1 VCRGDLDWCAAA
13 PGAPAGSG
21 PLLKL
26 LDDLWAT
33 RMKKALLIFLI
44 AFSATAWAADKDQTN
59 IYDVFRQW
67 LKPTADA
74 SVDEQVTARIK
85 RYMANLLYP
94 VDMSSFVEPD
104 NDAKFRDLIMVLQR
118 QMGDPA
124 TGILTSDQ
132 FDRLA
137 EASRDLDNRLIGLLT
152 RKLVFRSDD
161 GNSVSALGTGVMDD
175 IANPINI
182 TRIIC
187 LRADSTCEMSVAE
200 FDPKESMLY
209 FGSPVFYEV
218 KTWMPD
224 RVTAIREHPCGT
236 ASMTINVTV
245 KAVAIVSTLD
255 TNLAFCPKGSPSIW
269 TLVDGFPVVWKL
281 NQERI
286 NKARAL
292 VYEPASKL
300 MPIQK

>member
-1 VCRGDLDWCAAA
+1 
-13 PGAPAGSG
+13 
-21 PLLKL
+21 
-26 LDDLWAT
+26 
-33 RMKKALLIFLI
+33 MKIKNTLLIFFI
-44 AFSATAWAADKDQTN
+44 IFSTAAWADNRQDQRN
-59 IYDVFRQW
+59 VYDVFREW
-67 LKPTADA
+67 MKPAAGAT
-74 SVDEQVTARIK
+74 VDEQVTARIK

-94 VDMSSFVEPD
+94 VDMLTFVGPD
-104 NDAKFRDLIMVLQR
+104 KDSKFRDLIMVLQR

-124 TGILTSDQ
+124 TGTLTSDQ

-137 EASRDLDNRLIGLLT
+137 ETSRDLDDRLIDLLPPK
-152 RKLVFRSDD
+152 KLVFRSDD
-161 GNSVSALGTGVMDD
+161 GNSVSALGTGAMDD

-200 FDPKESMLY
+200 FGTKGSMLY

-218 KTWMPD
+218 KTWTPD

-236 ASMTINVTV
+236 ASMTINMTA
-245 KAVAIVSTLD
+245 KAVTIVSTPD

-281 NQERI
+281 HQEMI

-292 VYEPASKL
+292 VYEPATRL